1 MIHRPRAIRY
11 LAFML
16 ATLQLAAPGLSAIA
30 DGILSREAASTSTT
44 HIEATTRA
52 NCPFVH
58 SPDCGVCRYLSQS
71 LAQGRSAISLSW
83 ASAAHDGVDP
93 ACIYVAKHSTL
104 TLSLGRAP
112 PSV

>member
-1 MIHRPRAIRY
+1 MMHQPRRIRY

-58 SPDCGVCRYLSQS
+58 SPDCGVCRYLSLS
-71 LAQGRSAISLSW
+71 VAPGRGAISLWW
-83 ASAAHDGVDP
+83 ARAAHDGVAPECTD
-93 ACIYVAKHSTL
+93 IAKHSTL

-112 PSV
+112 PTV